1 MKQTQLLMW
10 QIRRSDGR
18 NRLGSWYHCCI
29 QVKFPNGIQAE
40 LDLQVPRSGFLEVE
54 HRVQSLCSNCSDSQ
68 LTSFKLRLAEDL
80 APLNATIFAAR
91 LLKSS
96 SSEESEDQPSSV
108 SPTLQTTGCD
118 DVSQDSGGSIT
129 PNVD

>member
-1 MKQTQLLMW
+1 MQQTQLLMW

-54 HRVQSLCSNCSDSQ
+54 HRVQNLCSNCSDSQ

-96 SSEESEDQPSSV
+96 SLGELDAVPSSASVTSPMTV
-108 SPTLQTTGCD
+108 SD
-118 DVSQDSGGSIT
+118 DVSMDNGGKTIH
-129 PNVD
+129 NAD

>member
-1 MKQTQLLMW
+1 MQPTQLLMW

-29 QVKFPNGIQAE
+29 QVKFPNGMLAE
-40 LDLQVPRSGFLEVE
+40 LDLQVPRYEFLAAE
-54 HRVQSLCSNCSDSQ
+54 HRVQNLCSNCFDSQ

-96 SSEESEDQPSSV
+96 SSEELDDQPSSV
-108 SPTLQTTGCD
+108 SATSQTTDSD
-118 DVSQDSGGSIT
+118 DASTDNGG
-129 PNVD
+129 